1 MQVTDPRSAS
11 RSPSVPPA
19 PPVVV
24 MGVSAVGKTTV
35 GIALARLLRAEFV
48 DADDLH
54 PAANI
59 AKMAT
64 GIPLTDDDRLP
75 WLALVGRA
83 LRPGSVTACS
93 ALKRSYRDLLRAE
106 APTAL
111 FVHLEADPAWIAA
124 RAAERPAHF
133 MPPSLL
139 RSQLDAL
146 EPLGPDEAGTTV
158 VVDAKPAALATR
170 AAAALELL

>member
-1 MQVTDPRSAS
+1 MQVTEPRSAP
-11 RSPSVPPA
+11 RSSAVP

-54 PAANI
+54 PAASI
-59 AKMAT
+59 AKMTA
-64 GIPLTDDDRLP
+64 GIPLTDDDRIP
-75 WLALVGRA
+75 WLGVVGRA
-83 LRPGSVTACS
+83 LRPGTVTACS
-93 ALKRSYRDLLRAE
+93 ALKRSYRDLLRTE
-106 APTAL
+106 APTTL

-139 RSQLDAL
+139 RSQLDTL
-146 EPLGPDEAGTTV
+146 EPLGWDEAGTTL
-158 VVDAKPAALATR
+158 VVDAEPTVLATR
-170 AAAALELL
+170 AAAGLGLL